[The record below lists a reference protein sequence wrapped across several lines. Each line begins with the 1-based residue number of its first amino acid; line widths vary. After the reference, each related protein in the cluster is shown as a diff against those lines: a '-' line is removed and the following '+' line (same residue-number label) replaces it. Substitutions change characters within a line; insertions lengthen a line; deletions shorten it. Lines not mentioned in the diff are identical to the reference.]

1 MSKGVFSSAKAF
13 VKNVARHLGWVIT
26 RKESVGDAV
35 GRVKKDGKKLGHT
48 VGRATGKEGN
58 RKAAISLVRKGRKYY
73 NHHEY
78 GDAEEYFRRAMSSDP
93 NYGLAYAYLGHT
105 LWQTRRYQEAIVAWT
120 EATEADP
127 GSEGA
132 LKAAQKLRMVQNQKQ
147 DVNEWMEDHFD
158 KKRSK

>member
-93 NYGLAYAYLGHT
+93 
-105 LWQTRRYQEAIVAWT
+105 
-120 EATEADP
+120 
-127 GSEGA
+127 
-132 LKAAQKLRMVQNQKQ
+132 
-147 DVNEWMEDHFD
+147 
-158 KKRSK
+158 